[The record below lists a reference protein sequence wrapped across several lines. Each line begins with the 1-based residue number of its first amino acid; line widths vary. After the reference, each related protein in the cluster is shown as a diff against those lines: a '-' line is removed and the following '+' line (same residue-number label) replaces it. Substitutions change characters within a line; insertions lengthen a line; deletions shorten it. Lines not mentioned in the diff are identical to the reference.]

1 MRFLT
6 SKILYMLAVTVTL
19 ALPVALHA
27 QQDHSAHSADQSHQH
42 SSPQQGGM
50 MNHEG
55 GGGMM
60 NHEGGMDGM
69 MEHMQHM
76 HAQMHAA
83 DTQSSGNVFNS
94 IQQTVEQLRADP
106 NTDWS
111 QVDIPALQ
119 QHLVDM
125 EMLSLFASVESQDI
139 TGEARFIVSGQGR
152 VLEAIQRMVPMHAEQ
167 MNKESQWQFNTEVMA
182 NGVEFTVVSAIASDT
197 VQIRALE
204 SWG

>member
-60 NHEGGMDGM
+60 NHEGGDGW
-69 MEHMQHM
+69 HDGTY
-76 HAQMHAA
+76 AA
-83 DTQSSGNVFNS
+83 YAC
-94 IQQTVEQLRADP
+94 AD
-106 NTDWS
+106 
-111 QVDIPALQ
+111 AC
-119 QHLVDM
+119 
-125 EMLSLFASVESQDI
+125 
-139 TGEARFIVSGQGR
+139 R
-152 VLEAIQRMVPMHAEQ
+152 
-167 MNKESQWQFNTEVMA
+167 
-182 NGVEFTVVSAIASDT
+182 
-197 VQIRALE
+197 
-204 SWG
+204 